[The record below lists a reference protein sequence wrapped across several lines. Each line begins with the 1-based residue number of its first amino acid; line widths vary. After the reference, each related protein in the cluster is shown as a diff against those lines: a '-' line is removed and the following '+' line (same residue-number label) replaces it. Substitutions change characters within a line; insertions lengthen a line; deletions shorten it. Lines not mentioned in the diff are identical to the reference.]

1 MLFSGNKA
9 SEQFLLQV
17 QSLLVSSH
25 YRNSPDDL
33 QVLADA
39 PAHHLFALLPPIPA
53 DGNVKQ
59 LPSVLCIVQVCR
71 VLCVVQ
77 VCRVLCVVQVCRVLC
92 VVQVCRVLCTMLIM
106 ILVPSK

>member
-71 VLCVVQ
+71 VLC
-77 VCRVLCVVQVCRVLC
+77 
-92 VVQVCRVLCTMLIM
+92 RVLCTMLIM